1 MELIV
6 GPRTRV
12 TPFTDRA
19 VAAGMTKAMVYNHTV
34 LPIGTDDPSAEYR
47 ALTQAAAIWD
57 VGCER
62 QVQITGADAHRLV
75 TYLCAR
81 DLRDLPVGVAR
92 YAPMCDHDGRLV
104 NDPMALRID
113 ETTFWLSI
121 ADSDVLLW
129 ARAVAG
135 EGGYDVE
142 VTEPDVW
149 PLAIQ
154 GPRAADVVAAA
165 LGEWVRD
172 IGFFRFRPATFT
184 TAARCTRAAKPA
196 EGIPMVVCRSGW
208 SGQDGF
214 ELFLMDGT
222 KGEQLWDLLW
232 TAGEPFGI
240 GVGAPNNPERIESF
254 LLSFGGDTDPETDPD
269 EAGIGRFVSLDDV
282 DGSRTG
288 HNFIGKAA
296 LQARR
301 ASGSQRRLVG
311 LVIDAD
317 RAVAPAVAPLGSEPG
332 RPPGR
337 HAASPRTVP
346 ALRRQHRP
354 RAAGPAV
361 VRTRHRAAGQP
372 RRRQPS
378 CHHDNAAIQ
387 PRLKSVQACPARTAT
402 LGRRRGRSS
411 MARTSAFQ
419 ADDAGSIP
427 VVRSPEPLPSKLM
440 MLAAHGV
447 LRGTQ

>member
-12 TPFTDRA
+12 TPFTERA
-19 VAAGMTKAMVYNHTV
+19 VAAGMTKAMVYNHTL
-34 LPIGTDDPSAEYR
+34 LPISTDDPVAEYR
-47 ALTQAAAIWD
+47 ALTEAAAIWD

-62 QVQITGADAHRLV
+62 QVQIAGPDAHRLM

-81 DLRDLPVGVAR
+81 DLRDLRVGMAR
-92 YAPMCDHDGRLV
+92 YAPMCDYRGRLV

-142 VTEPDVW
+142 ISEPDVW

-165 LGEWVRD
+165 LGDWVRELR
-172 IGFFRFRPATFT
+172 FFRFAPHDHDN
-184 TAARCTRAAKPA
+184 
-196 EGIPMVVCRSGW
+196 IPMVVCRSGW
-208 SGQDGF
+208 SGQGGF
-214 ELFLMDGT
+214 ELFLMDGA

-232 TAGEPFGI
+232 EAGRPFGL

-269 EAGIGRFVSLDDV
+269 EAGIGRFVSLRDDH
-282 DGSRTG
+282 DGPAGSVS
-288 HNFIGKAA
+288 HDFIGKEA
-296 LQARR
+296 LRARR

-311 LVIDAD
+311 LVIDGD
-317 RAVAPAVAPLGSEPG
+317 PPLPLRSPRSVQSPDGHPVGTLRALARSPRFDANIGLALLDPRWFEPG
-332 RPPGR
+332 TELQVSLDG
-337 HAASPRTVP
+337 TN
-346 ALRRQHRP
+346 
-354 RAAGPAV
+354 RAA
-361 VRTRHRAAGQP
+361 T
-372 RRRQPS
+372 
-378 CHHDNAAIQ
+378 
-387 PRLKSVQACPARTAT
+387 T
-402 LGRRRGRSS
+402 
-411 MARTSAFQ
+411 TS
-419 ADDAGSIP
+419 
-427 VVRSPEPLPSKLM
+427 LPFDLD
-440 MLAAHGV
+440 
-447 LRGTQ
+447 

>member
-1 MELIV
+1 MIV

-172 IGFFRFRPATFT
+172 IGFFRFAQCVHPA
-184 TAARCTRAAKPA
+184 AGALESQPA

-208 SGQDGF
+208 SGQGGF
-214 ELFLMDGT
+214 ELFLMDST

-232 TAGEPFGI
+232 EAGQPFGL
-240 GVGAPNNPERIESF
+240 GVGAPNNSERIESF

-269 EAGIGRFVSLDDV
+269 EAGIGRFVSLSGDD
-282 DGSRTG
+282 DGPGVSTS
-288 HNFIGKAA
+288 HDFIGKAA
-296 LQARR
+296 LRARR

-311 LVIDAD
+311 LVIDGDPPSPLRSPRSVQSAD
-317 RAVAPAVAPLGSEPG
+317 GYPAGTLRALARSPRFDANIGLALLDPPWFEPG
-332 RPPGR
+332 
-337 HAASPRTVP
+337 TE
-346 ALRRQHRP
+346 LRVSLDGAN
-354 RAAGPAV
+354 RAA
-361 VRTRHRAAGQP
+361 T
-372 RRRQPS
+372 
-378 CHHDNAAIQ
+378 
-387 PRLKSVQACPARTAT
+387 TTT
-402 LGRRRGRSS
+402 LP
-411 MARTSAFQ
+411 FNL
-419 ADDAGSIP
+419 D
-427 VVRSPEPLPSKLM
+427 
-440 MLAAHGV
+440 
-447 LRGTQ
+447 

>member
-19 VAAGMTKAMVYNHTV
+19 TAAGMTKAMVYNHTV
-34 LPIGTDDPSAEYR
+34 LPIGTDDAAAEYR
-47 ALTQAAAIWD
+47 ALTETAAIWD

-62 QVQITGADAHRLV
+62 QVQITGSDAHRLI

-81 DLRDLPVGVAR
+81 DLRDLQVGVAR
-92 YAPMCDHDGRLV
+92 YAPMCDHQGRLV

-142 VTEPDVW
+142 VSEPDVW

-154 GPRAADVVAAA
+154 GPRAEDVVAAA

-172 IGFFRFRPATFT
+172 LRFFRFDRYD
-184 TAARCTRAAKPA
+184 RYDRYDRSL
-196 EGIPMVVCRSGW
+196 EGRSIPMVVCRSGW

-214 ELFLMDGT
+214 ELFLMDGA

-232 TAGEPFGI
+232 DAGQPFGI

-254 LLSFGGDTDPETDPD
+254 LLSFGGDTDFESDPD
-269 EAGIGRFVSLDDV
+269 EAGIGRFVSLKRDDS
-282 DGSRTG
+282 GQAG
-288 HNFIGKAA
+288 HEFIGKEA
-296 LQARR
+296 LVARR
-301 ASGSQRRLVG
+301 ASGTQRRLVG
-311 LVIDAD
+311 VVIDGE
-317 RAVAPAVAPLGSEPG
+317 PPMPL
-332 RPPGR
+332 R
-337 HAASPRTVP
+337 SPRSLQNPDGHPVGTLR
-346 ALRRQHRP
+346 ALTRSP
-354 RAAGPAV
+354 RFNANIGLALLDP
-361 VRTRHRAAGQP
+361 P
-372 RRRQPS
+372 WFEPS
-378 CHHDNAAIQ
+378 TELRISLDGTQ
-387 PRLKSVQACPARTAT
+387 RTAT
-402 LGRRRGRSS
+402 
-411 MARTSAFQ
+411 TTT
-419 ADDAGSIP
+419 
-427 VVRSPEPLPSKLM
+427 LPFNLDS
-440 MLAAHGV
+440 
-447 LRGTQ
+447 

>member
-19 VAAGMTKAMVYNHTV
+19 TAAGMTKAMVYNHTV
-34 LPIGTDDPSAEYR
+34 LPIGTDDAAAEYR
-47 ALTQAAAIWD
+47 ALTETAAIWD

-62 QVQITGADAHRLV
+62 QVQITGSDAHRLI

-81 DLRDLPVGVAR
+81 DLRDLQVGVAR
-92 YAPMCDHDGRLV
+92 YAPMCDHQGRLV

-135 EGGYDVE
+135 EGEYDVE

-154 GPRAADVVAAA
+154 GPRAEDVVAAA

-172 IGFFRFRPATFT
+172 LRFFRFERHTQD
-184 TAARCTRAAKPA
+184 
-196 EGIPMVVCRSGW
+196 GIPLAVCRSGW

-214 ELFLMDGT
+214 ELFLMDGA

-232 TAGEPFGI
+232 DAGQPFGI

-254 LLSFGGDTDPETDPD
+254 LLSFGGDTDSESDPD
-269 EAGIGRFVSLDDV
+269 EAGIGRFVSLKRDDP
-282 DGSRTG
+282 GQAG
-288 HNFIGKAA
+288 HTFIGKEA
-296 LQARR
+296 LVARR
-301 ASGSQRRLVG
+301 TSGTQRRLVG
-311 LVIDAD
+311 VVIDGEPPMPLRSPRSLQNPD
-317 RAVAPAVAPLGSEPG
+317 GHPVGTLRALTRSPRFGANIGLALLDPPWFEPG
-332 RPPGR
+332 TELHISLDG
-337 HAASPRTVP
+337 T
-346 ALRRQHRP
+346 Q
-354 RAAGPAV
+354 
-361 VRTRHRAAGQP
+361 
-372 RRRQPS
+372 
-378 CHHDNAAIQ
+378 
-387 PRLKSVQACPARTAT
+387 RTAT
-402 LGRRRGRSS
+402 
-411 MARTSAFQ
+411 TTT
-419 ADDAGSIP
+419 
-427 VVRSPEPLPSKLM
+427 LPFNLDS
-440 MLAAHGV
+440 
-447 LRGTQ
+447 

>member
-1 MELIV
+1 VELIV

-165 LGEWVRD
+165 LGEWARELR
-172 IGFFRFRPATFT
+172 FFSF
-184 TAARCTRAAKPA
+184 ARHDH
-196 EGIPMVVCRSGW
+196 GDIPMVVCRSGW
-208 SGQDGF
+208 SGQGGF
-214 ELFLMDGT
+214 ELFLMDST

-232 TAGEPFGI
+232 EAGQPFGL
-240 GVGAPNNPERIESF
+240 GVGAPNNSERIESF

-269 EAGIGRFVSLDDV
+269 EAGIGRFVSLSGDD
-282 DGSRTG
+282 DGPEASTS
-288 HNFIGKAA
+288 HDFIGKAA
-296 LQARR
+296 LRARR

-311 LVIDAD
+311 LVIDGDPPSPLRSPRSVQSAD
-317 RAVAPAVAPLGSEPG
+317 GYPAGTLRALARSPRFDANIGLALLDPPWFEPG
-332 RPPGR
+332 
-337 HAASPRTVP
+337 TE
-346 ALRRQHRP
+346 LRVSLDGAN
-354 RAAGPAV
+354 RAA
-361 VRTRHRAAGQP
+361 T
-372 RRRQPS
+372 
-378 CHHDNAAIQ
+378 
-387 PRLKSVQACPARTAT
+387 TTT
-402 LGRRRGRSS
+402 LP
-411 MARTSAFQ
+411 FNL
-419 ADDAGSIP
+419 D
-427 VVRSPEPLPSKLM
+427 
-440 MLAAHGV
+440 
-447 LRGTQ
+447 

>member
-1 MELIV
+1 MIV

-165 LGEWVRD
+165 LGEWVRELR
-172 IGFFRFRPATFT
+172 FFSF
-184 TAARCTRAAKPA
+184 ARHDH
-196 EGIPMVVCRSGW
+196 GDIPMVVCRSGW
-208 SGQDGF
+208 SGQGGF
-214 ELFLMDGT
+214 ELFLMDST

-232 TAGEPFGI
+232 EAGQPFGL
-240 GVGAPNNPERIESF
+240 GVGAPNNSERIESF

-269 EAGIGRFVSLDDV
+269 EAGIGRFVSLSG
-282 DGSRTG
+282 DGDGPEASTS
-288 HNFIGKAA
+288 HDFIGKAA
-296 LQARR
+296 LRARR

-311 LVIDAD
+311 LVIDGDPPSPLRSPRSVQSAD
-317 RAVAPAVAPLGSEPG
+317 GYPAGTLRALARSPRFDANIGLALLDPPWFEPG
-332 RPPGR
+332 
-337 HAASPRTVP
+337 TE
-346 ALRRQHRP
+346 LRISLDGTN
-354 RAAGPAV
+354 RAA
-361 VRTRHRAAGQP
+361 T
-372 RRRQPS
+372 
-378 CHHDNAAIQ
+378 
-387 PRLKSVQACPARTAT
+387 TTT
-402 LGRRRGRSS
+402 LP
-411 MARTSAFQ
+411 FNL
-419 ADDAGSIP
+419 D
-427 VVRSPEPLPSKLM
+427 
-440 MLAAHGV
+440 
-447 LRGTQ
+447 

>member
-19 VAAGMTKAMVYNHTV
+19 AAAGMTKAMVYNHTV
-34 LPIGTDDPSAEYR
+34 LPIGTDDAAAEYR
-47 ALTQAAAIWD
+47 ALTETAAIWD

-62 QVQITGADAHRLV
+62 QVQITGPDAHRLI

-92 YAPMCDHDGRLV
+92 YAPMCDHQGRLV

-142 VTEPDVW
+142 VSEPDVW

-154 GPRAADVVAAA
+154 GPRAEDVVAAA

-172 IGFFRFRPATFT
+172 LRFFRFDRYD
-184 TAARCTRAAKPA
+184 RYDRYDRSL
-196 EGIPMVVCRSGW
+196 EGRSIPMVVCRSGW

-214 ELFLMDGT
+214 ELFLMDGA

-232 TAGEPFGI
+232 GAGQPFGL

-254 LLSFGGDTDPETDPD
+254 LLSFGGDTDFESDPD
-269 EAGIGRFVSLDDV
+269 EAGIGRFVSLKRDDS
-282 DGSRTG
+282 GQAG
-288 HNFIGKAA
+288 HEFIGKEA
-296 LQARR
+296 LVARR
-301 ASGSQRRLVG
+301 ASGTQRRLVG
-311 LVIDAD
+311 VVIDGE
-317 RAVAPAVAPLGSEPG
+317 PPMPL
-332 RPPGR
+332 R
-337 HAASPRTVP
+337 SPRSLQNPDGHPVGTLR
-346 ALRRQHRP
+346 ALTRSP
-354 RAAGPAV
+354 RFGANIGLALLDP
-361 VRTRHRAAGQP
+361 P
-372 RRRQPS
+372 WFEPS
-378 CHHDNAAIQ
+378 TELRISLDGTQ
-387 PRLKSVQACPARTAT
+387 RTAT
-402 LGRRRGRSS
+402 
-411 MARTSAFQ
+411 TTT
-419 ADDAGSIP
+419 
-427 VVRSPEPLPSKLM
+427 LPFNLDS
-440 MLAAHGV
+440 
-447 LRGTQ
+447 

>member
-19 VAAGMTKAMVYNHTV
+19 AAAGMTKAMVYNHTV
-34 LPIGTDDPSAEYR
+34 LPIGTDDPAAEYR
-47 ALTQAAAIWD
+47 ALTTAAAIWD

-62 QVQITGADAHRLV
+62 QVQIAGPDAHRLM

-81 DLRDLPVGVAR
+81 DLRDLRVGMAR
-92 YAPMCDHDGRLV
+92 YAPMCDHRGRLV

-154 GPRAADVVAAA
+154 GPRAEDVVAAA
-165 LGEWVRD
+165 LGEWVRG
-172 IGFFRFRPATFT
+172 IRFFRFMHCVHRSDSAVGGQQSD
-184 TAARCTRAAKPA
+184 
-196 EGIPMVVCRSGW
+196 GIPMVVCRSGW

-214 ELFLMDGT
+214 ELFLTDGAQ
-222 KGEQLWDLLW
+222 GEQLWDLLW
-232 TAGEPFGI
+232 KAGQPFGL

-269 EAGIGRFVSLDDV
+269 EAGIGRFVSLSDDD
-282 DGSRTG
+282 DGPEASTN
-288 HNFIGKAA
+288 HDFIGKAA
-296 LQARR
+296 LRARR

-311 LVIDAD
+311 LVISGDPPSPLRSPRSVQSPD
-317 RAVAPAVAPLGSEPG
+317 GHPVGTLRALARSPRFDTNIGLALLDPPWFEPG
-332 RPPGR
+332 TEFRVSLDGTDR
-337 HAASPRTVP
+337 V
-346 ALRRQHRP
+346 
-354 RAAGPAV
+354 
-361 VRTRHRAAGQP
+361 
-372 RRRQPS
+372 
-378 CHHDNAAIQ
+378 
-387 PRLKSVQACPARTAT
+387 AT
-402 LGRRRGRSS
+402 T
-411 MARTSAFQ
+411 TS
-419 ADDAGSIP
+419 
-427 VVRSPEPLPSKLM
+427 LPFNLD
-440 MLAAHGV
+440 
-447 LRGTQ
+447 

>member
-1 MELIV
+1 
-6 GPRTRV
+6 
-12 TPFTDRA
+12 
-19 VAAGMTKAMVYNHTV
+19 MTKAMVYNHTV
-34 LPIGTDDPSAEYR
+34 LPIGTDDPAAEYR

-62 QVQITGADAHRLV
+62 QVQITGADAHRLT

-154 GPRAADVVAAA
+154 GPRATDVVAVA

-172 IGFFRFRPATFT
+172 IRFFRFVRHDHRPQGGSETDS
-184 TAARCTRAAKPA
+184 
-196 EGIPMVVCRSGW
+196 IPLVVCRSGW

-232 TAGEPFGI
+232 QAGEPFGL
-240 GVGAPNNPERIESF
+240 GVGAPNNSERIESF

-288 HNFIGKAA
+288 HDFIGKAA

-311 LVIDAD
+311 LVIEGD
-317 RAVAPAVAPLGSEPG
+317 PPSPL
-332 RPPGR
+332 R
-337 HAASPRTVP
+337 SPRSIQSPEGHPVGTLR
-346 ALRRQHRP
+346 ALARSPRFKANIGLALLDPPWFEPDTDLQVTLDGTN
-354 RAAGPAV
+354 RAA
-361 VRTRHRAAGQP
+361 
-372 RRRQPS
+372 
-378 CHHDNAAIQ
+378 
-387 PRLKSVQACPARTAT
+387 AT
-402 LGRRRGRSS
+402 
-411 MARTSAFQ
+411 T
-419 ADDAGSIP
+419 
-427 VVRSPEPLPSKLM
+427 PLPFNID
-440 MLAAHGV
+440 
-447 LRGTQ
+447 

>member
-1 MELIV
+1 MIV

-165 LGEWVRD
+165 LGEWVRELR
-172 IGFFRFRPATFT
+172 FFSF
-184 TAARCTRAAKPA
+184 ARHDH
-196 EGIPMVVCRSGW
+196 GDIPMVVCRSGW
-208 SGQDGF
+208 SGQGGF
-214 ELFLMDGT
+214 ELFLMDST

-232 TAGEPFGI
+232 EAGQPFGL
-240 GVGAPNNPERIESF
+240 GVGAPNNSERIESF

-269 EAGIGRFVSLDDV
+269 EAGIGRFVSLSGDD
-282 DGSRTG
+282 DGPEASTS
-288 HNFIGKAA
+288 HDFIGKAA
-296 LQARR
+296 LRARR

-311 LVIDAD
+311 LVIDGDPPSPLRSPRSVQSAD
-317 RAVAPAVAPLGSEPG
+317 GYPAGTLRALARSPRFDANIGLALLDPPWFEPG
-332 RPPGR
+332 
-337 HAASPRTVP
+337 TE
-346 ALRRQHRP
+346 LRVSLDGAN
-354 RAAGPAV
+354 RAA
-361 VRTRHRAAGQP
+361 T
-372 RRRQPS
+372 
-378 CHHDNAAIQ
+378 
-387 PRLKSVQACPARTAT
+387 TTT
-402 LGRRRGRSS
+402 LP
-411 MARTSAFQ
+411 FNL
-419 ADDAGSIP
+419 D
-427 VVRSPEPLPSKLM
+427 
-440 MLAAHGV
+440 
-447 LRGTQ
+447 

>member
-1 MELIV
+1 VELIV
-6 GPRTRV
+6 GPRIKV

-34 LPIGTDDPSAEYR
+34 LPISTDDPAADYR
-47 ALTQAAAIWD
+47 ALTEAAAIWD

-62 QVQITGADAHRLV
+62 QVQIAGPDAHRLV

-81 DLRDLPVGVAR
+81 DLRDLQVGMAR
-92 YAPMCDHDGRLV
+92 YAPMCDYQGRLV

-142 VTEPDVW
+142 IREPDVW

-165 LGEWVRD
+165 LGEWVRELR
-172 IGFFRFRPATFT
+172 FFRFAHHDH
-184 TAARCTRAAKPA
+184 
-196 EGIPMVVCRSGW
+196 GDIPMLVCRSGW

-214 ELFLMDGT
+214 ELFLTDGT

-232 TAGEPFGI
+232 EAGQPFGL

-254 LLSFGGDTDPETDPD
+254 LLSLGGDTDPETDPD
-269 EAGIGRFVSLDDV
+269 EAGIGRFVSLSGDDH
-282 DGSRTG
+282 GPEASAG
-288 HNFIGKAA
+288 HDFIGKAA
-296 LQARR
+296 LRARR

-311 LVIDAD
+311 LVIDGD
-317 RAVAPAVAPLGSEPG
+317 PPLPMRSPCSVQNLDGHPVGTLRALA
-332 RPPGR
+332 R
-337 HAASPRTVP
+337 SPRFDTNIGL
-346 ALRRQHRP
+346 ALLEPRWFAPSTELQVNLDGTN
-354 RAAGPAV
+354 RAA
-361 VRTRHRAAGQP
+361 T
-372 RRRQPS
+372 
-378 CHHDNAAIQ
+378 
-387 PRLKSVQACPARTAT
+387 T
-402 LGRRRGRSS
+402 
-411 MARTSAFQ
+411 TS
-419 ADDAGSIP
+419 
-427 VVRSPEPLPSKLM
+427 LPFDLN
-440 MLAAHGV
+440 
-447 LRGTQ
+447 

>member
-1 MELIV
+1 MELIA
-6 GPRTRV
+6 GPRTKV

-19 VAAGMTKAMVYNHTV
+19 AAAGMTKAMVYNHTV
-34 LPIGTDDPSAEYR
+34 LPIGTDDPAAEYR
-47 ALTQAAAIWD
+47 ALTEAAAIWD

-62 QVQITGADAHRLV
+62 QVQIAGADAHRLV

-154 GPRAADVVAAA
+154 GPRADGVVAAA

-172 IGFFRFRPATFT
+172 IRFFRFVRYDHRPQ
-184 TAARCTRAAKPA
+184 
-196 EGIPMVVCRSGW
+196 GGGDNDSIPLVVCRSGW
-208 SGQDGF
+208 SGQGGF

-232 TAGEPFGI
+232 EAGEPFGL

-269 EAGIGRFVSLDDV
+269 EAGIGRFVSLSTNA
-282 DGSRTG
+282 DGAETSAG
-288 HNFIGKAA
+288 HDFIGKAA

-311 LVIDAD
+311 LVIEGD
-317 RAVAPAVAPLGSEPG
+317 
-332 RPPGR
+332 PPSALR
-337 HAASPRTVP
+337 SPR
-346 ALRRQHRP
+346 
-354 RAAGPAV
+354 
-361 VRTRHRAAGQP
+361 
-372 RRRQPS
+372 
-378 CHHDNAAIQ
+378 AIQ
-387 PRLKSVQACPARTAT
+387 SPEGHPVGTLRALARSPRFDTNIGLALLDPPWFEPDTELQVRLDGANRTAT
-402 LGRRRGRSS
+402 
-411 MARTSAFQ
+411 TT
-419 ADDAGSIP
+419 
-427 VVRSPEPLPSKLM
+427 PLPFNLD
-440 MLAAHGV
+440 
-447 LRGTQ
+447 

>member
-19 VAAGMTKAMVYNHTV
+19 KAAGMTKAMVYNHTV
-34 LPIGTDDPSAEYR
+34 LPISTDDPVAEYR
-47 ALTQAAAIWD
+47 ALTEAAAIWD

-62 QVQITGADAHRLV
+62 QVQIAGPDAHRLM

-81 DLRDLPVGVAR
+81 DLRDLRVGVAR
-92 YAPMCDHDGRLV
+92 YAPMCDHQGRLV
-104 NDPMALRID
+104 NDPMVLRID

-154 GPRAADVVAAA
+154 GPRAKDVVAAA
-165 LGEWVRD
+165 LGDWVRD
-172 IGFFRFRPATFT
+172 LRFFRFVHCVHPATS
-184 TAARCTRAAKPA
+184 AH
-196 EGIPMVVCRSGW
+196 EGLQADSIPMVVCRSGW

-214 ELFLMDGT
+214 ELFLMDSA

-232 TAGEPFGI
+232 EAGQPFGL

-269 EAGIGRFVSLDDV
+269 EAGIGRFVSLDGV
-282 DGSRTG
+282 DGNPAD
-288 HNFIGKAA
+288 HEFIGKAA
-296 LQARR
+296 LQTRR
-301 ASGSQRRLVG
+301 ASGTQRRLVG
-311 LVIDAD
+311 LVIDGD
-317 RAVAPAVAPLGSEPG
+317 PPSPL
-332 RPPGR
+332 R
-337 HAASPRTVP
+337 SPR
-346 ALRRQHRP
+346 
-354 RAAGPAV
+354 
-361 VRTRHRAAGQP
+361 
-372 RRRQPS
+372 S
-378 CHHDNAAIQ
+378 
-387 PRLKSVQACPARTAT
+387 
-402 LGRRRGRSS
+402 
-411 MARTSAFQ
+411 
-419 ADDAGSIP
+419 
-427 VVRSPEPLPSKLM
+427 VRSPDGQPVGTLRALTRSPRFGTNIGLVLLEPPWFDPGTELHVSIDGTDRAATTTSLPFDLD
-440 MLAAHGV
+440 
-447 LRGTQ
+447 

>member
-6 GPRTRV
+6 GPRTKI

-34 LPIGTDDPSAEYR
+34 LPISTDDPAAEYR
-47 ALTQAAAIWD
+47 ALTEAAAIWD

-62 QVQITGADAHRLV
+62 QVQIAGPDAHRLM

-81 DLRDLPVGVAR
+81 DLRDLRVGMAR
-92 YAPMCDHDGRLV
+92 YAPMCDHQGRLV

-129 ARAVAG
+129 TRAVAG

-154 GPRAADVVAAA
+154 GPRAEDVVAAA
-165 LGEWVRD
+165 LGDWVRD
-172 IGFFRFRPATFT
+172 LRFFRFVHCVHPALGAPEGQQ
-184 TAARCTRAAKPA
+184 AA
-196 EGIPMVVCRSGW
+196 GIPMVVCRSGW

-214 ELFLMDGT
+214 ELFLTDGA

-232 TAGEPFGI
+232 EAGQPFGL

-254 LLSFGGDTDPETDPD
+254 LLSFGGDTDADTDPD
-269 EAGIGRFVSLDDV
+269 EAGIGRFVSLRDDD
-282 DGSRTG
+282 DGPAASAS
-288 HNFIGKAA
+288 HDFIGKAA
-296 LQARR
+296 LRARR

-311 LVIDAD
+311 LVIDGD
-317 RAVAPAVAPLGSEPG
+317 PPTPLRAPRSVQSPDGHPVGTLRALA
-332 RPPGR
+332 R
-337 HAASPRTVP
+337 SPRFDANIGL
-346 ALRRQHRP
+346 ALLDP
-354 RAAGPAV
+354 PWFE
-361 VRTRHRAAGQP
+361 
-372 RRRQPS
+372 PS
-378 CHHDNAAIQ
+378 TDLQVSLDGAN
-387 PRLKSVQACPARTAT
+387 RVAT
-402 LGRRRGRSS
+402 T
-411 MARTSAFQ
+411 TS
-419 ADDAGSIP
+419 
-427 VVRSPEPLPSKLM
+427 LPFNLDK
-440 MLAAHGV
+440 
-447 LRGTQ
+447 

>member
-1 MELIV
+1 LIV

-165 LGEWVRD
+165 LGEWARELR
-172 IGFFRFRPATFT
+172 FFSF
-184 TAARCTRAAKPA
+184 ARHDH
-196 EGIPMVVCRSGW
+196 GDIPMVVCRSGW
-208 SGQDGF
+208 SGQGGF
-214 ELFLMDGT
+214 ELFLMDST

-232 TAGEPFGI
+232 EAGLPFGL
-240 GVGAPNNPERIESF
+240 GVGAPNNSERIESF

-269 EAGIGRFVSLDDV
+269 EAGIGRFVSLSGDD
-282 DGSRTG
+282 DGPEASTS
-288 HNFIGKAA
+288 HDFIGKAA
-296 LQARR
+296 LRARR
-301 ASGSQRRLVG
+301 ASGGQRRLVG
-311 LVIDAD
+311 LVIGGD
-317 RAVAPAVAPLGSEPG
+317 APLPMRSPRSVQSPDGHPVGTLRALARSPRFDANIGLALLDPPWFEPG
-332 RPPGR
+332 
-337 HAASPRTVP
+337 TE
-346 ALRRQHRP
+346 LRVSLDGAN
-354 RAAGPAV
+354 RAA
-361 VRTRHRAAGQP
+361 T
-372 RRRQPS
+372 
-378 CHHDNAAIQ
+378 
-387 PRLKSVQACPARTAT
+387 TTT
-402 LGRRRGRSS
+402 LP
-411 MARTSAFQ
+411 FNL
-419 ADDAGSIP
+419 D
-427 VVRSPEPLPSKLM
+427 
-440 MLAAHGV
+440 
-447 LRGTQ
+447 

>member
-1 MELIV
+1 MIV

-172 IGFFRFRPATFT
+172 IGFFRFVQCVHPA
-184 TAARCTRAAKPA
+184 AGALESQPA

-208 SGQDGF
+208 SGQGGF
-214 ELFLMDGT
+214 ELFLMDST

-232 TAGEPFGI
+232 EAGQPFGL

-269 EAGIGRFVSLDDV
+269 EAGIGRFVSLSGDD
-282 DGSRTG
+282 DGPEASTS
-288 HNFIGKAA
+288 HDFIGKAA
-296 LQARR
+296 LRARR

-311 LVIDAD
+311 LVIDGDAPSPLRSP
-317 RAVAPAVAPLGSEPG
+317 RAVQSPDGHPVGTLRALARSPRFDANIGLALLDPPWFEPG
-332 RPPGR
+332 TDLQVHLDG
-337 HAASPRTVP
+337 TN
-346 ALRRQHRP
+346 Q
-354 RAAGPAV
+354 
-361 VRTRHRAAGQP
+361 
-372 RRRQPS
+372 
-378 CHHDNAAIQ
+378 
-387 PRLKSVQACPARTAT
+387 TAT
-402 LGRRRGRSS
+402 
-411 MARTSAFQ
+411 TT
-419 ADDAGSIP
+419 
-427 VVRSPEPLPSKLM
+427 PLPFKLD
-440 MLAAHGV
+440 
-447 LRGTQ
+447 

>member
-1 MELIV
+1 
-6 GPRTRV
+6 
-12 TPFTDRA
+12 
-19 VAAGMTKAMVYNHTV
+19 MTKAMVYNHTV

-62 QVQITGADAHRLV
+62 QVQITGADAHGLV

-81 DLRDLPVGVAR
+81 NLRDLPVGVAR

-135 EGGYDVE
+135 EGGYNVE

-154 GPRAADVVAAA
+154 GPRATDVVAVA

-172 IGFFRFRPATFT
+172 IRFFRFVRHDHRPQGGSETDS
-184 TAARCTRAAKPA
+184 
-196 EGIPMVVCRSGW
+196 IPLVVCRSGW

-232 TAGEPFGI
+232 EAGEPFGI

-254 LLSFGGDTDPETDPD
+254 LLSFGGDTDPDTDPD

-282 DGSRTG
+282 DGGGSG
-288 HNFIGKAA
+288 HDFIGKAA

-301 ASGSQRRLVG
+301 ASGRQRRLVG
-311 LVIDAD
+311 LVIDGD
-317 RAVAPAVAPLGSEPG
+317 PPSPLRSPRSVQSPEGHPVGTLRALARSPRFNTNIGLALLDPPWFEPG
-332 RPPGR
+332 TDLQAHLDG
-337 HAASPRTVP
+337 TN
-346 ALRRQHRP
+346 
-354 RAAGPAV
+354 RAA
-361 VRTRHRAAGQP
+361 T
-372 RRRQPS
+372 
-378 CHHDNAAIQ
+378 
-387 PRLKSVQACPARTAT
+387 TT
-402 LGRRRGRSS
+402 
-411 MARTSAFQ
+411 
-419 ADDAGSIP
+419 
-427 VVRSPEPLPSKLM
+427 PLPFNID
-440 MLAAHGV
+440 
-447 LRGTQ
+447 

>member
-165 LGEWVRD
+165 LGEWVRELR
-172 IGFFRFRPATFT
+172 FFSF
-184 TAARCTRAAKPA
+184 ARHDH
-196 EGIPMVVCRSGW
+196 GDIPMVVCRSGW
-208 SGQDGF
+208 SGQGGF
-214 ELFLMDGT
+214 ELFLMDST

-232 TAGEPFGI
+232 EAGQPFGL
-240 GVGAPNNPERIESF
+240 GVGAPNNSERIESF

-269 EAGIGRFVSLDDV
+269 EAGIGRFVSLSGDD
-282 DGSRTG
+282 DGPEASTS
-288 HNFIGKAA
+288 HDFIGKAA
-296 LQARR
+296 LRARR

-311 LVIDAD
+311 LVIDGDPPSPLRSPRSVQSAD
-317 RAVAPAVAPLGSEPG
+317 GYPAGTLRALARSPRFDANIGLALLDPPWFEPG
-332 RPPGR
+332 
-337 HAASPRTVP
+337 TE
-346 ALRRQHRP
+346 LRVSLDGAN
-354 RAAGPAV
+354 RAA
-361 VRTRHRAAGQP
+361 T
-372 RRRQPS
+372 
-378 CHHDNAAIQ
+378 
-387 PRLKSVQACPARTAT
+387 TTT
-402 LGRRRGRSS
+402 LP
-411 MARTSAFQ
+411 FNL
-419 ADDAGSIP
+419 D
-427 VVRSPEPLPSKLM
+427 
-440 MLAAHGV
+440 
-447 LRGTQ
+447 

>member
-1 MELIV
+1 MIV

-165 LGEWVRD
+165 LGEWARELR
-172 IGFFRFRPATFT
+172 FFSF
-184 TAARCTRAAKPA
+184 ARHDH
-196 EGIPMVVCRSGW
+196 GDIPMVVCRSGW
-208 SGQDGF
+208 SGQGGF
-214 ELFLMDGT
+214 ELFLMDST

-232 TAGEPFGI
+232 EAGLPFGL
-240 GVGAPNNPERIESF
+240 GVGAPNNSERIESF

-269 EAGIGRFVSLDDV
+269 EAGIGRFVSLSGDD
-282 DGSRTG
+282 DGPEASTS
-288 HNFIGKAA
+288 HDFIGKAA
-296 LQARR
+296 LRARR
-301 ASGSQRRLVG
+301 ASGGQRRLVG
-311 LVIDAD
+311 LVIGGD
-317 RAVAPAVAPLGSEPG
+317 APLPMRSPRSVQSPDGHPVGTLRALARSPRFDANIGLALLDPPWFEPG
-332 RPPGR
+332 
-337 HAASPRTVP
+337 TE
-346 ALRRQHRP
+346 LRVSLDGAN
-354 RAAGPAV
+354 RAA
-361 VRTRHRAAGQP
+361 T
-372 RRRQPS
+372 
-378 CHHDNAAIQ
+378 
-387 PRLKSVQACPARTAT
+387 TTT
-402 LGRRRGRSS
+402 LP
-411 MARTSAFQ
+411 FNL
-419 ADDAGSIP
+419 D
-427 VVRSPEPLPSKLM
+427 
-440 MLAAHGV
+440 
-447 LRGTQ
+447 

>member
-1 MELIV
+1 MIV

-165 LGEWVRD
+165 LGEWARELR
-172 IGFFRFRPATFT
+172 FFSF
-184 TAARCTRAAKPA
+184 ARHDH
-196 EGIPMVVCRSGW
+196 GDIPMVVCRSGW
-208 SGQDGF
+208 SGQGGF
-214 ELFLMDGT
+214 ELFLMDST

-232 TAGEPFGI
+232 EAGQPFGL
-240 GVGAPNNPERIESF
+240 GVGAPNNSERIESF

-269 EAGIGRFVSLDDV
+269 EAGIGRFVSLSGDD
-282 DGSRTG
+282 DGPEASTS
-288 HNFIGKAA
+288 HDFIGKAA
-296 LQARR
+296 LRARR

-311 LVIDAD
+311 LVIDGDPPSPLRSPRSVQSAD
-317 RAVAPAVAPLGSEPG
+317 GYPAGTLRALARSPRFDANIGLALLDPPWFEPG
-332 RPPGR
+332 
-337 HAASPRTVP
+337 TE
-346 ALRRQHRP
+346 LRVSLDGAN
-354 RAAGPAV
+354 RAA
-361 VRTRHRAAGQP
+361 T
-372 RRRQPS
+372 
-378 CHHDNAAIQ
+378 
-387 PRLKSVQACPARTAT
+387 TTT
-402 LGRRRGRSS
+402 LP
-411 MARTSAFQ
+411 FNL
-419 ADDAGSIP
+419 D
-427 VVRSPEPLPSKLM
+427 
-440 MLAAHGV
+440 
-447 LRGTQ
+447 

>member
-1 MELIV
+1 
-6 GPRTRV
+6 
-12 TPFTDRA
+12 
-19 VAAGMTKAMVYNHTV
+19 MTKAMVYNHTV
-34 LPIGTDDPSAEYR
+34 LPIGTDDPAAEYR

-62 QVQITGADAHRLV
+62 QVQITGADAHRLT

-154 GPRAADVVAAA
+154 GPRATDVVAAA

-172 IGFFRFRPATFT
+172 IRFFRFVRHDHCPQGGSETDS
-184 TAARCTRAAKPA
+184 
-196 EGIPMVVCRSGW
+196 IPLVVCRSGW
-208 SGQDGF
+208 SGQDGL

-232 TAGEPFGI
+232 QAGEPFGL
-240 GVGAPNNPERIESF
+240 GVGAPNNSERIESF

-288 HNFIGKAA
+288 YDFIGKAA

-311 LVIDAD
+311 LVIEGD
-317 RAVAPAVAPLGSEPG
+317 PPSPL
-332 RPPGR
+332 R
-337 HAASPRTVP
+337 SPRSIQSPEGHPVGTLR
-346 ALRRQHRP
+346 ALARSPRFKANIGLALLDPPWFEPDTDLQVTLDGTN
-354 RAAGPAV
+354 RAA
-361 VRTRHRAAGQP
+361 
-372 RRRQPS
+372 
-378 CHHDNAAIQ
+378 
-387 PRLKSVQACPARTAT
+387 AT
-402 LGRRRGRSS
+402 
-411 MARTSAFQ
+411 T
-419 ADDAGSIP
+419 
-427 VVRSPEPLPSKLM
+427 PLPFNID
-440 MLAAHGV
+440 
-447 LRGTQ
+447 

>member
-1 MELIV
+1 LIV

-165 LGEWVRD
+165 LGEWARELR
-172 IGFFRFRPATFT
+172 FFSF
-184 TAARCTRAAKPA
+184 ARHDH
-196 EGIPMVVCRSGW
+196 GDIPMVVCRSGW
-208 SGQDGF
+208 SGQGGF
-214 ELFLMDGT
+214 ELFLMDST

-232 TAGEPFGI
+232 EAGQPFGL
-240 GVGAPNNPERIESF
+240 GVGAPNNSERIESF

-269 EAGIGRFVSLDDV
+269 EAGIGRFVSLSGDD
-282 DGSRTG
+282 DGPEASTS
-288 HNFIGKAA
+288 HDFIGKAA
-296 LQARR
+296 LRARR

-311 LVIDAD
+311 LVIDGDPPSPLRSPRSVQSAD
-317 RAVAPAVAPLGSEPG
+317 GYPAGTLRALARSPRFDANIGLALLDPPWFEPG
-332 RPPGR
+332 
-337 HAASPRTVP
+337 TE
-346 ALRRQHRP
+346 LRVSLDGAN
-354 RAAGPAV
+354 RAA
-361 VRTRHRAAGQP
+361 T
-372 RRRQPS
+372 
-378 CHHDNAAIQ
+378 
-387 PRLKSVQACPARTAT
+387 TTT
-402 LGRRRGRSS
+402 LP
-411 MARTSAFQ
+411 FNL
-419 ADDAGSIP
+419 D
-427 VVRSPEPLPSKLM
+427 
-440 MLAAHGV
+440 
-447 LRGTQ
+447 

>member
-6 GPRTRV
+6 GPRTKF

-19 VAAGMTKAMVYNHTV
+19 LAAGMTKAMVYNHSV
-34 LPIGTDDPSAEYR
+34 LPIGTDDPAAEYR
-47 ALTQAAAIWD
+47 ALTEAAAIWD

-62 QVQITGADAHRLV
+62 QVQIAGPDAHRLI

-81 DLRDLPVGVAR
+81 DLRDLQVGVAR

-113 ETTFWLSI
+113 ETTFWLSA

-135 EGGYDVE
+135 EGSYDVE

-154 GPRAADVVAAA
+154 GPRADDVVAAA

-172 IGFFRFRPATFT
+172 IRFFRFVRYVHGSSPDGSEAD
-184 TAARCTRAAKPA
+184 AHGADGSEP
-196 EGIPMVVCRSGW
+196 GSIPMLVCRSGW

-222 KGEQLWDLLW
+222 KGEQLWDVVW
-232 TAGEPFGI
+232 EAGRPFGLA
-240 GVGAPNNPERIESF
+240 VGGPNNTERIESF

-269 EAGIGRFVSLDDV
+269 EAGISRFVSLKENSDDGDEV
-282 DGSRTG
+282 AG
-288 HNFIGKAA
+288 HDFIGKAA

-301 ASGSQRRLVG
+301 ASGTQRRLVG
-311 LVIDAD
+311 LVIDGEPPSPLRSPCAVQNAD
-317 RAVAPAVAPLGSEPG
+317 GHPVGTLRALT
-332 RPPGR
+332 R
-337 HAASPRTVP
+337 SPRFSANIGL
-346 ALRRQHRP
+346 ALLDPPWFRP
-354 RAAGPAV
+354 D
-361 VRTRHRAAGQP
+361 TRLQVTLDGTTR
-372 RRRQPS
+372 
-378 CHHDNAAIQ
+378 I
-387 PRLKSVQACPARTAT
+387 AT
-402 LGRRRGRSS
+402 
-411 MARTSAFQ
+411 TT
-419 ADDAGSIP
+419 
-427 VVRSPEPLPSKLM
+427 PLPFDLD
-440 MLAAHGV
+440 
-447 LRGTQ
+447 R